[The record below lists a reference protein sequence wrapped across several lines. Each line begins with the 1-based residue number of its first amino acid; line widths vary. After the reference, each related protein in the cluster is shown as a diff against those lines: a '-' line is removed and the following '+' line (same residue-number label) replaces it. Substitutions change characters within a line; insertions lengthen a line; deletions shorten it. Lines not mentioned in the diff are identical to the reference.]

1 MANSS
6 ISYLELNHWWHYC
19 ERWQHDNRCRL
30 EDGLAPL
37 VQKLGELQYSFFFYA
52 IGEPGYVVLMRLII
66 WKSWPTYIVIHC
78 CKKGEYIGTPP
89 SCFFQEVIFQILEN
103 LMATSFYIVP
113 EKNVSCSWINYF
125 CYHSSNYDYHKNV
138 DVSRVI
144 HNISITYRYLGLV
157 SELRVIEK
165 TIFFSFF

>member
-1 MANSS
+1 
-6 ISYLELNHWWHYC
+6 
-19 ERWQHDNRCRL
+19 
-30 EDGLAPL
+30 
-37 VQKLGELQYSFFFYA
+37 
-52 IGEPGYVVLMRLII
+52 
-66 WKSWPTYIVIHC
+66 
-78 CKKGEYIGTPP
+78 
-89 SCFFQEVIFQILEN
+89 
-103 LMATSFYIVP
+103 MATSFYIVP

-165 TIFFSFF
+165 TIFFSFLMTKLYISLTLVISICNVARDGSSTREQTITE

>member
-1 MANSS
+1 M
-6 ISYLELNHWWHYC
+6 
-19 ERWQHDNRCRL
+19 
-30 EDGLAPL
+30 LALP
-37 VQKLGELQYSFFFYA
+37 S
-52 IGEPGYVVLMRLII
+52 
-66 WKSWPTYIVIHC
+66 
-78 CKKGEYIGTPP
+78 

-165 TIFFSFF
+165 TIFFSFLMTKLYISLTLVISICNVARDGSSTREQTITE